1 MRRILIIRS
10 GALGDSIVTL
20 PAILA
25 LRKRWPDSHIEVI
38 GSSPLLQL
46 VNRTCYADRVVSI
59 EQREFSNFFTRG
71 GKLPVDWIYY
81 FKSFDLVVCFI
92 RDAVLLENIRRAGSK
107 NVIGATLL
115 PGEEENKHAVDCF
128 LDVIKPLG
136 IAGDGAPQIFLNKD
150 DRDFASRFWK
160 KCGFGSSAVVSIHPG
175 SGSAKKMWPLQRFRE
190 IAEWLV
196 SIGVKVLVPCGE
208 ADEVVTAKMIEGF
221 SSEMA
226 VIKGSSL
233 LELAAV
239 FERCRFFFGNDS
251 GLSHLASAV
260 GIPAICI
267 FGPTDPNIWAPRGK
281 VTVIR
286 KKVPCSPCAREKMSS
301 CNNQMCLNVVEAEDV
316 RERIE
321 EILG

>member
-25 LRKRWPDSHIEVI
+25 IRKRWPDSHIEVI

-46 VNRTCYADRVVSI
+46 VNRRYYADRVVSI
-59 EQREFSNFFTRG
+59 EEREFSNFFIRC
-71 GKLPVDWIYY
+71 GKLPNVWIDY
-81 FKSFDLVVCFI
+81 FKSFDLVVCFM
-92 RDAVLLENIRRAGSK
+92 RDSVLLENIRRSGAK
-107 NVIGATLL
+107 NVMGTTLL
-115 PGEEENKHAVDCF
+115 PGEEENKHAVDCL

-136 IAGDGAPQIFLNKD
+136 IAGDGAPRIFLNKD

-160 KCGFGSSAVVSIHPG
+160 KCGFGSSAVAAIHPG
-175 SGSAKKMWPLQRFRE
+175 SGSEKKMWPVGRFRE
-190 IAEWLV
+190 IAEWMV

-208 ADEVVTAKMIEGF
+208 ADEEVTAKMAEWF
-221 SSEMA
+221 SSEIA

-233 LELAAV
+233 LELAAI
-239 FERCRFFFGNDS
+239 FERCRFFLGNDS

-267 FGPTDPNIWAPRGK
+267 FGPTDPGIWAPRGK

-286 KKVPCSPCAREKMSS
+286 KNVPCSPCSREEMLS
-301 CNNQMCLNVVEAEDV
+301 CKNQICLNMVEVKDV

-321 EILG
+321 EILR